1 MPHAYLPLAQGRGI
15 ERGGDVRLV
24 LQIAV
29 ASTIVSLHSV
39 ARRLPRSLVHAV
51 GDVRCHARGVQALE
65 AAVLCF
71 GVISVAL

>member
-39 ARRLPRSLVHAV
+39 ARRLPPPWCTQLET
-51 GDVRCHARGVQALE
+51 CGVAPVE
-65 AAVLCF
+65 F
-71 GVISVAL
+71 RR